1 MMEKQF
7 TREELSERLKE
18 LANDETRI
26 PIHRGAMCYEPA
38 MPCLQKTRCS
48 HCGKR
53 FKFYDYDG
61 FDSYENYLLEQIRG
75 LGYDAYIESWCPSCA
90 AKEGLISGEEAEET
104 LNEVRMADEER
115 YVPDYV
121 GRCVMFFFRLKGE
134 EKYHRALL
142 RDHNDLKALCAFL
155 RQEKS
160 YEGDFGRTVPL
171 RDRIDMI
178 QELTGIIA

>member
-18 LANDETRI
+18 LANDETNF

-53 FKFYDYDG
+53 FRFSGYDG
-61 FDSYENYLLEQIRG
+61 FESYENYLLEQIRA
-75 LGYDAYIESWCPSCA
+75 LGYDAYIESWCPNCA
-90 AKEGLISGEEAEET
+90 AKEGYLSSDELGEMT
-104 LNEVRMADEER
+104 NEVQSMEDDGFVADC
-115 YVPDYV
+115 V

-155 RQEKS
+155 RQE
-160 YEGDFGRTVPL
+160 
-171 RDRIDMI
+171 
-178 QELTGIIA
+178 